1 MEGKENVAASVIIE
15 IEDQA
20 MDETRG
26 KLTRRSLRTSHTQ
39 VEGSCR

>member
-1 MEGKENVAASVIIE
+1 MEGKENVPASVIIE

-26 KLTRRSLRTSHTQ
+26 KLTRRSLTSHTQ